1 LLQGC
6 PLQSPGRGSAAHPRA
21 AHVWFL
27 GHSPSAER
35 LMTDGPAVSG
45 LIAQCR
51 VLKTTHAYGA
61 RKLIETGEFEDYAP
75 RRQHDLRMIVQ

>member
-1 LLQGC
+1 
-6 PLQSPGRGSAAHPRA
+6 
-21 AHVWFL
+21 
-27 GHSPSAER
+27 
-35 LMTDGPAVSG
+35 MTDGPAASG